1 MDSGRSSKYKSR
13 IITFKTKTMYSKLK
27 LSLLFSAILVVV
39 SCKNDTEKSSEK
51 NEDQTEEQIN
61 ISKEKEQKFE
71 GREVTYETDSTIL
84 RGYVAYDKIN
94 EVKRPGILVV
104 HEWWGHDDYARKRAD
119 DLAKLGYVALAV
131 DMYGNGKQLDHPK
144 EAMKFS
150 NNLMQNFDV
159 AKERFNAGM
168 ELLKMHKYVDDTKI
182 SAVGFCFGGSVAL
195 AMANSGSDLDAVAAF
210 HSGIELPVMPNEDLK
225 ARILVQN
232 GAEDAMI
239 TAEQEEKFKSA
250 LEEINAN
257 YNYLTYEGVKHSFTN
272 KAADSIAKKHDLPLA
287 YDKEATEKSWNR
299 MIEFFNE
306 TY

>member
-1 MDSGRSSKYKSR
+1 MYTK
-13 IITFKTKTMYSKLK
+13 FKLLL
-27 LSLLFSAILVVV
+27 LSIILVGV
-39 SCKNDTEKSSEK
+39 SCKNETKKPSEE
-51 NEDQTEEQIN
+51 NENQTEEQIN
-61 ISKEKEQKFE
+61 LKEEKKSKFE
-71 GREVTYETDSTIL
+71 GREVTYETDSTIM
-84 RGYVAYDKIN
+84 RGYVAYDEIN
-94 EVKRPGILVV
+94 EEKRPGILVV

-131 DMYGNGKQLDHPK
+131 DMYGNGKQVNHPK

-150 NNLMQNFDV
+150 SNVMQNFDV
-159 AKERFNAGM
+159 AKVRFNAAM
-168 ELLKMHKYVDDTKI
+168 ELLKSHKYVDDNKI

-239 TAEQEEKFKSA
+239 TDEQEEKFKSA
-250 LEEINAN
+250 LEKINAD
-257 YNYLTYEGVKHSFTN
+257 YTYLTYEGVKHSFTN

-287 YDKEATEKSWNR
+287 YDKEATEESWNR
-299 MIEFFNE
+299 MIDFFNE
-306 TY
+306 TYSE